1 MSEMCGWLV
10 GLPAPAPACM
20 CGVEG
25 SRPQPLTQASALK
38 ETESG
43 EARAALTIYITC
55 VIHPRIAT
63 QSSDS
68 SRLQSSHR
76 LYHITLVPRC
86 HSRISP
92 SRLGGLHQR
101 LFTLSRASPSHI
113 PFLIIGCS

>member
-43 EARAALTIYITC
+43 EARAALTPCLLWVLKTG
-55 VIHPRIAT
+55 T
-63 QSSDS
+63 SS
-68 SRLQSSHR
+68 Q
-76 LYHITLVPRC
+76 
-86 HSRISP
+86 HS
-92 SRLGGLHQR
+92 QVK
-101 LFTLSRASPSHI
+101 
-113 PFLIIGCS
+113 CNK

>member
-43 EARAALTIYITC
+43 EARAALTM
-55 VIHPRIAT
+55 
-63 QSSDS
+63 
-68 SRLQSSHR
+68 RLR
-76 LYHITLVPRC
+76 VFLNYAM
-86 HSRISP
+86 
-92 SRLGGLHQR
+92 
-101 LFTLSRASPSHI
+101 AS
-113 PFLIIGCS
+113 L

>member
-43 EARAALTIYITC
+43 EARAALTIVYSPGQKVRVTSSQKPWLVDISA
-55 VIHPRIAT
+55 PRARRP
-63 QSSDS
+63 SA
-68 SRLQSSHR
+68 
-76 LYHITLVPRC
+76 LV
-86 HSRISP
+86 HSRI
-92 SRLGGLHQR
+92 
-101 LFTLSRASPSHI
+101 
-113 PFLIIGCS
+113 

>member
-43 EARAALTIYITC
+43 EARAALTINHFFSTC
-55 VIHPRIAT
+55 RLAAAAPQLAAL
-63 QSSDS
+63 SS
-68 SRLQSSHR
+68 
-76 LYHITLVPRC
+76 V
-86 HSRISP
+86 
-92 SRLGGLHQR
+92 
-101 LFTLSRASPSHI
+101 
-113 PFLIIGCS
+113 

>member
-43 EARAALTIYITC
+43 EARAALTIYDIHIYTRRYLGIRGEDIIPSA
-55 VIHPRIAT
+55 VISRPRYPCDDIAMNHMT
-63 QSSDS
+63 SF
-68 SRLQSSHR
+68 
-76 LYHITLVPRC
+76 
-86 HSRISP
+86 RISYNMI
-92 SRLGGLHQR
+92 S
-101 LFTLSRASPSHI
+101 
-113 PFLIIGCS
+113 C

>member
-43 EARAALTIYITC
+43 EARAALTIEFN
-55 VIHPRIAT
+55 REAAGAE
-63 QSSDS
+63 
-68 SRLQSSHR
+68 
-76 LYHITLVPRC
+76 ITLLKWM
-86 HSRISP
+86 HSQAAHKV
-92 SRLGGLHQR
+92 L
-101 LFTLSRASPSHI
+101 AKAA
-113 PFLIIGCS
+113 

>member
-43 EARAALTIYITC
+43 EARAALTIYIRKMFVLRHARTSPLEGASGVC
-55 VIHPRIAT
+55 THEA
-63 QSSDS
+63 
-68 SRLQSSHR
+68 HR
-76 LYHITLVPRC
+76 KMC
-86 HSRISP
+86 HLNP
-92 SRLGGLHQR
+92 GDHAEAQR
-101 LFTLSRASPSHI
+101 
-113 PFLIIGCS
+113 

>member
-43 EARAALTIYITC
+43 EARAALTICGVSVNISTLRKSGLSSCLCVHSWQEWTLWANRTGSIIRHVVYVAVPSLEVPLASVTASIT
-55 VIHPRIAT
+55 
-63 QSSDS
+63 
-68 SRLQSSHR
+68 
-76 LYHITLVPRC
+76 
-86 HSRISP
+86 
-92 SRLGGLHQR
+92 
-101 LFTLSRASPSHI
+101 
-113 PFLIIGCS
+113 

>member
-43 EARAALTIYITC
+43 EARAALTICGFLCGLWWGTRC
-55 VIHPRIAT
+55 GCERANKV
-63 QSSDS
+63 
-68 SRLQSSHR
+68 R
-76 LYHITLVPRC
+76 LYV
-86 HSRISP
+86 
-92 SRLGGLHQR
+92 
-101 LFTLSRASPSHI
+101 
-113 PFLIIGCS
+113 